1 MRIDKAQ
8 PAGPVVNGLSRSGF
22 KVDDAQGVT
31 GVYPALLLTPV
42 RADAWEPPAIDALD
56 LTALAPILT
65 PAPEFVLIG
74 TGAELRL
81 PPRALVR
88 ALEALGIGVEAM
100 DSRAAARAWGV
111 LRSEDR
117 QIAAALYPLI

>member
-8 PAGPVVNGLSRSGF
+8 PAGPVVNGLSAQGF

-31 GVYPALLLTPV
+31 GVYAALLLTPV
-42 RADAWEPPAIDALD
+42 RADAWTPPALDALD
-56 LTALAPILT
+56 VAALAPILD
-65 PAPEFVLIG
+65 PAPEFVLLG
-74 TGAELRL
+74 TGRELRH

-88 ALEALGIGVEAM
+88 ALEAQGIGVEAM

-111 LRSEDR
+111 LRAEDR
-117 QIAAALYPLI
+117 QIAAALYPL

>member
-8 PAGPVVNGLSRSGF
+8 PAGPVVNGLSRAGF

-42 RADAWEPPAIDALD
+42 RADAWEPPAIEALD
-56 LTALAPILT
+56 LAALAPILT
-65 PAPEFVLIG
+65 PAPEFVLLG
-74 TGAELRL
+74 TGAELRH

-88 ALEALGIGVEAM
+88 ALEAMGIGVEAM

-117 QIAAALYPLI
+117 QIAAALFPLI